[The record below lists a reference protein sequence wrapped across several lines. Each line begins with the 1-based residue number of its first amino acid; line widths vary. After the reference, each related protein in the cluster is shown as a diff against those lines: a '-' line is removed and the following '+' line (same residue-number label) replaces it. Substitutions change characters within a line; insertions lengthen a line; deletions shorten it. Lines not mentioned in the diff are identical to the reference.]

1 MGILNFAYRGSNLQV
16 MPAFDRKLAETK
28 CVSCGQCAAVCTT
41 GAITVKNQIGEA
53 VARHPRP
60 QQARCHP
67 DRARRARGR
76 GRGVRLSRGRK
87 RARQARHGAQAHGR
101 GRGVRHDVRRGLYDD
116 RRIRRIPRA
125 PEKRR
130 PVPDVHLLLPGV
142 GEVSRKRE
150 PQVFEE
156 HFDLQV
162 ADGDGRRDLPRQVR
176 REGRCRWPHDLS
188 HRHHA
193 LHGEEDGGRAAPS
206 SSTTVDPTS
215 TLCSP
220 RAR

>member
-1 MGILNFAYRGSNLQV
+1 M
-16 MPAFDRKLAETK
+16 
-28 CVSCGQCAAVCTT
+28 
-41 GAITVKNQIGEA
+41 
-53 VARHPRP
+53 ARHPRP

-76 GRGVRLSRGRK
+76 GRGVRLPRGRK
-87 RARQARHGAQAHGR
+87 CARQARHGAQAHGR

-116 RRIRRIPRA
+116 CRIRRIPRA

-130 PVPDVHLLLPGV
+130 SVPDVHLLLPGV

-162 ADGDGRRDLPRQVR
+162 ADGDGRRDLPRQVC
-176 REGRCRWPHDLS
+176 REGRCRRPHDLS

-193 LHGEEDGGRAAPS
+193 LHGEEDGGRAPRVHPRRSTRRRPCAHHARGDRYDAGDRHPALRAGAGVPRYALWPRLRCRDHLRHERRRGRGGRAPL
-206 SSTTVDPTS
+206 P
-215 TLCSP
+215 
-220 RAR
+220 AG